1 MARSYDQYI
10 FNFFRNCHIVFHNIC
25 IILHSYQQC
34 TRVPISPA
42 HQHLCSSF
50 LITAMLMSVKEILL
64 KQTELSNL
72 ALNLQRMKYRLF

>member
-1 MARSYDQYI
+1 MAISYDHSI
-10 FNFFRNCHIVFHNIC
+10 FNFLRNCHMVFRNIC

-34 TRVPISPA
+34 TRVQISLL

-50 LITAMLMSVKEILL
+50 LIVAMLMSVKEFLL

-72 ALNLQRMKYRLF
+72 ALNLQRMKYKLF